1 MLCASWHSAIS
12 TTWNRQPQAPLEAK
26 LKKAA
31 AGGDTT
37 QVSIALQMVLMVD
50 QVEYRAK

>member
-1 MLCASWHSAIS
+1 V
-12 TTWNRQPQAPLEAK
+12 EAE

-37 QVSIALQMVLMVD
+37 QVSIALRMVL
-50 QVEYRAK
+50 QLERVEYRAK